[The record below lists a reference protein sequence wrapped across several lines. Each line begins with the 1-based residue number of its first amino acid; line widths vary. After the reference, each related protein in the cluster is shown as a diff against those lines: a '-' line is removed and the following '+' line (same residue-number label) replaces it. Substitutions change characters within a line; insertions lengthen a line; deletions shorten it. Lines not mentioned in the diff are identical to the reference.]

1 MSDLWFLVY
10 KLLFSSCNGNFL
22 SIDDFAIEECSRKRD
37 AEKAALS
44 SMITTVGNR
53 FDLHLSVL
61 ARQDDVESDKTVSVT
76 CSKIERAVELSVA
89 DRSNRARVLE

>member
-1 MSDLWFLVY
+1 MGRTYQFVLCRICGFWYF
-10 KLLFSSCNGNFL
+10 F

-37 AEKAALS
+37 VEKAGLS

-61 ARQDDVESDKTVSVT
+61 ARQDDADATRTVSVT
-76 CSKIERAVELSVA
+76 CSKIERAVEMSEA
-89 DRSNRARVLE
+89 DRSTRQRIGE